1 MVNSNVTLGAGVRAA
16 LDPLPVDL
24 GVGSRCVR
32 RGGRSTGPLR
42 STAYGAGLRVSEVVA
57 VKVGDVDSG
66 PSTRSNGAGTF
77 ARQPEAVKQAAVAD
91 RLLLTKTDLAKPA
104 GQQAFEARLAAL
116 NPSALVI
123 PVAQGAVDPSLVF
136 NLGFFDPATKS
147 VDVRRWLRDE
157 AFASRDGHDHDDH
170 HLALSDRQ
178 DQPG

>member
-57 VKVGDVDSG
+57 VKVGAVDSG

-77 ARQPEAVKQAAVAD
+77 DRQPEAVKQAAVAD
-91 RLLLTKTDLAKPA
+91 RLLLTKTDLAKPVA
-104 GQQAFEARLAAL
+104 RQAFEARLAAL
-116 NPSALVI
+116 NPSAPI
-123 PVAQGAVDPSLVF
+123 IAVAQGTVEAGRLF
-136 NLGFFDPATKS
+136 NLGFFDPETKG
-147 VDVRRWLRDE
+147 VDVQRWLRDE
-157 AFASRDGHDHDDH
+157 AF
-170 HLALSDRQ
+170 
-178 DQPG
+178 